1 MENCRVVPQ
10 TKQGIMKGQQDN
22 GGSDNAF
29 VQSLY
34 YDTWLSGICERVMI
48 VFALKG
54 SMSSEDSCHGH

>member
-29 VQSLY
+29 V
-34 YDTWLSGICERVMI
+34 
-48 VFALKG
+48 
-54 SMSSEDSCHGH
+54 